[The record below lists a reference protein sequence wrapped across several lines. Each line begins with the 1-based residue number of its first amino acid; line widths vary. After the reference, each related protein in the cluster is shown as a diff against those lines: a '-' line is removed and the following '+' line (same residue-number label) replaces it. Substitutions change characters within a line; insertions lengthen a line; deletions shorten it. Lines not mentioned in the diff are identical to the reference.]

1 MFIRPTLPPFLR
13 FADEGAAGGA
23 AATDAAAT
31 STDAAPAAQTTDAA
45 AGASAN
51 ATASTVEKVEDLP
64 DWAQKIIR
72 DARKE
77 AGDHRTAAKDA
88 ATKAQQELSDKLAVA
103 LGLKPD
109 AAQDPA
115 ALTASL
121 TKAQQDAL
129 NSARE
134 LAVFKQSAAAGADP
148 SKLLDRASFLT
159 SIAGIDPTDG
169 AAIKTAIDAA
179 IAADQTL
186 KATRAVGAS
195 TVETPGGPGEQGQIT
210 EAQLAQ
216 MTPEQIADAY
226 DKGLL
231 KSLL

>member
-45 AGASAN
+45 AGASTN

-72 DARKE
+72 EARKE
-77 AGDHRTAAKDA
+77 AGDYRTAAKDA
-88 ATKAQQELSDKLAVA
+88 ATKAQQEFGDKIAVA

-109 AAQDPA
+109 AATDPA
-115 ALTASL
+115 ALAANL
-121 TKAQQDAL
+121 TKSQSEGLQTK
-129 NSARE
+129 RE
-134 LAVFKQSAAAGADP
+134 LAVFKAAAAAGADP

-169 AAIKTAIDAA
+169 AAIKTAIEAA